1 MANAAAI
8 LSGGVKMMNAY
19 LAVREIAV
27 DYGQSTHNKG
37 QNARN
42 RVLSNLSLPLAQ
54 GEIGCLLGASGCG
67 KSTVL
72 RAIAGFVA
80 INAGQIELNQR
91 RLAAEGLHTP
101 AHTRSVG
108 MVFQDYALFPHLSV
122 ADNIGFGLSDWSKTA
137 RAERVRYLLELTQ
150 LQDYARSYPHQLSG
164 GQQQRVALAR
174 ALAPKP
180 QLLLLDEPFSNLDV
194 ALRVQLAH
202 EVRALLKHEGTT
214 ALWVTHDQIEAFHVA
229 DQIGVMDGGAIVQW
243 DTPYALYHAPK
254 TREIAAFIGQSV
266 LLTGRA
272 IDAHTMALAEF
283 GEYPSAKTLA
293 SGQQIQVL
301 LRPDDVIHDDEAPIR
316 AQIEDKHFHGAN
328 FIYHLRL
335 RDGQRILAHVPSH
348 HNHAVG
354 ESIGVRLD
362 LNHLVVFD

>member
-1 MANAAAI
+1 M
-8 LSGGVKMMNAY
+8 GNAY
-19 LAVREIAV
+19 LAVRDIAV
-27 DYGQSTHNKG
+27 DYGHKTHNRG

-42 RVLSNLSLPLAQ
+42 VVLSNLSLQLAQ

-80 INAGQIELNQR
+80 IGAGQIELNQR
-91 RLAAEGLHTP
+91 CLAADGLHTP
-101 AHTRSVG
+101 AHARAVG
-108 MVFQDYALFPHLSV
+108 MVFQDYALFPHLNV
-122 ADNIGFGLSDWSKTA
+122 ADNVAFGLSAWSKA
-137 RAERVRYLLELTQ
+137 ERAERVRYLLELTK

-194 ALRVQLAH
+194 ALRAQLAH

-229 DQIGVMDGGAIVQW
+229 DQIGVMEGGAIVQW

-266 LLTGRA
+266 LLSARA
-272 IDAHTMALAEF
+272 TSKHMIEVAEF
-283 GEYPSAKTLA
+283 GEYPSGRALTT
-293 SGQQIQVL
+293 GQAVQVL
-301 LRPDDVIHDDEAPIR
+301 LRPDDVIHDDHAPIH

-348 HNHAVG
+348 HNHVVG

>member
-1 MANAAAI
+1 MENT
-8 LSGGVKMMNAY
+8 Y
-19 LAVREIAV
+19 LAVREMAV
-27 DYGQSTHNKG
+27 QYGSST
-37 QNARN
+37 
-42 RVLSNLSLPLAQ
+42 VLSDLSLDLAQ

-72 RAIAGFVA
+72 RAIAGFVS

-91 RLAAEGLHTP
+91 CLAADGLHMP
-101 AHTRSVG
+101 AHARAVG

-122 ADNIGFGLSDWSKTA
+122 ADNVAFGLSAWSKSA
-137 RAERVRYLLELTQ
+137 RAERVQSLLELTQ
-150 LQDYARSYPHQLSG
+150 LQDYARSFPHQLSG

-194 ALRVQLAH
+194 ALRAQLAH

-266 LLTGRA
+266 LLSARASGEHA
-272 IDAHTMALAEF
+272 IDMAEF
-283 GEYPSAKTLA
+283 GEHPSAKAL
-293 SGQQIQVL
+293 IM
-301 LRPDDVIHDDEAPIR
+301 
-316 AQIEDKHFHGAN
+316 
-328 FIYHLRL
+328 
-335 RDGQRILAHVPSH
+335 GQRFFRP
-348 HNHAVG
+348 
-354 ESIGVRLD
+354 
-362 LNHLVVFD
+362 

>member
-1 MANAAAI
+1 ME
-8 LSGGVKMMNAY
+8 NAY
-19 LAVREIAV
+19 LAVREMAV
-27 DYGQSTHNKG
+27 QYGS
-37 QNARN
+37 NA
-42 RVLSNLSLPLAQ
+42 VLSDLSLDLAQ

-72 RAIAGFVA
+72 RAIAGFVS

-91 RLAAEGLHTP
+91 RLAADGLHIS
-101 AHTRSVG
+101 AHARSVG

-122 ADNIGFGLSDWSKTA
+122 ADNVAFGLSAWSKPV
-137 RAERVRYLLELTQ
+137 RAERVQSLLELTQ
-150 LQDYARSYPHQLSG
+150 LQDYARSFPHQLSG

-194 ALRVQLAH
+194 ALRAQLAH
-202 EVRALLKHEGTT
+202 EVRALLKNEGTT
-214 ALWVTHDQIEAFHVA
+214 ALWVTHDKIEAFHVA

-266 LLTGRA
+266 LLSARA
-272 IDAHTMALAEF
+272 SGKHAIEMAEF
-283 GEYPSAKTLA
+283 GVFPSAKALTPE
-293 SGQQIQVL
+293 QDVQVL
-301 LRPDDVIHDDEAPIR
+301 LRPDDVIHDDDAPIHAR
-316 AQIEDKHFHGAN
+316 IEDKHFHGAN

-335 RDGQRILAHVPSH
+335 RDGQQILAHVPSH

-354 ESIGVRLD
+354 EWIGVRLD